1 MYSVD
6 QESFSRNIAL
16 ELSDVWNK
24 KDFCWQVKCPTCAAY
39 HAKCADRKQARII
52 KGTRGTWILQFPVCA
67 YETRAK
73 TSAMCLGNIIGT
85 YGSQSIQSNWDE
97 GWQKV
102 FKNKNRKHY
111 KSRSKG

>member
-1 MYSVD
+1 MSAWIWLRTT
-6 QESFSRNIAL
+6 SFNSPEIKLR
-16 ELSDVWNK
+16 
-24 KDFCWQVKCPTCAAY
+24 AY
-39 HAKCADRKQARII
+39 ASAS
-52 KGTRGTWILQFPVCA
+52 ILQCPVCA

-73 TSAMCLGNIIGT
+73 TSAMYLGNIIGT

-102 FKNKNRKHY
+102 FKNKKRKHH